1 MGTRLRA
8 FFSEN
13 KPKAY
18 PGGDTVTSVLIS
30 ISVAALTV
38 GIAVAQGAV
47 PSSSPASDPQTSASP
62 ANPAS
67 AQAPS
72 ARAPQAG
79 PTSAPGG
86 APTRIAPGSVIPVS
100 LTKTIDAK
108 KVKTG
113 DEVVAKVTQD
123 MKTTGGEVLVP
134 KDTKVMGHVTEAQ
147 PRNKE
152 QKESQVG
159 IAFDRAM
166 MKDGSALQIPMSIQ
180 AIIGQQNDQ
189 NNSGSGSG
197 EAAAP
202 TGGASSGA
210 TGSPRGGM
218 GGSAPASAP
227 SASSGPAG
235 GAPAGKSSR
244 PPITAQTEGVVGISD
259 LKLSRAASSAAEGSV
274 VSSEKNNVKLES
286 GTMMLLRVGQ

>member
-1 MGTRLRA
+1 MRA
-8 FFSEN
+8 
-13 KPKAY
+13 
-18 PGGDTVTSVLIS
+18 VLIS
-30 ISVAALTV
+30 ISAAALTA
-38 GIAVAQGAV
+38 GIAVAQGAA
-47 PSSSPASDPQTSASP
+47 PSGSPASDPQSP
-62 ANPAS
+62 AGAANPAS
-67 AQAPS
+67 AQAPA

-79 PTSAPGG
+79 TTSAPGG
-86 APTRIAPGSVIPVS
+86 AAPRIAPGSVIPVS

-113 DEVVAKVTQD
+113 DEIVAKVTQD

-147 PRNKE
+147 PRNKD

-159 IAFDRAM
+159 IAFDRAV
-166 MKDGSALQIPMSIQ
+166 MKDGSAMQIPMSIQ

-189 NNSGSGSG
+189 NNSGSG

-202 TGGASSGA
+202 ARGASAGT

-218 GGSAPASAP
+218 GGSAPASTP
-227 SASSGPAG
+227 SAGSGSADTPADTQ
-235 GAPAGKSSR
+235 AGKSSR
-244 PPITAQTEGVVGISD
+244 PAITAQTEGVVGISD
-259 LKLSRAASSAAEGSV
+259 LKLVRAASNAADGSV

>member
-1 MGTRLRA
+1 V
-8 FFSEN
+8 
-13 KPKAY
+13 KA
-18 PGGDTVTSVLIS
+18 VLIS
-30 ISVAALTV
+30 ISAAALTV

-47 PSSSPASDPQTSASP
+47 PSSSPVSDPQTSASP
-62 ANPAS
+62 ANRAS

-79 PTSAPGG
+79 STSAPGG

-147 PRNKE
+147 PRNKD

-189 NNSGSGSG
+189 NNSGSGTG

-202 TGGASSGA
+202 TGGASSG
-210 TGSPRGGM
+210 TTGSGSPRGGM
-218 GGSAPASAP
+218 GGSAPASPP
-227 SASSGPAG
+227 SASSGSAG
-235 GAPAGKSSR
+235 TPGDAQAAKSSR

-259 LKLSRAASSAAEGSV
+259 LKLSRAASNAAEGSV

>member
-1 MGTRLRA
+1 MRA
-8 FFSEN
+8 
-13 KPKAY
+13 
-18 PGGDTVTSVLIS
+18 VLIS
-30 ISVAALTV
+30 ISAAALTV

-79 PTSAPGG
+79 STSTPAG

-134 KDTKVMGHVTEAQ
+134 KDTKVMGHVTESQ
-147 PRNKE
+147 PRNKD

-189 NNSGSGSG
+189 NNSGSGTG

-202 TGGASSGA
+202 TGGASSG
-210 TGSPRGGM
+210 TTGSGSPRGGM
-218 GGSAPASAP
+218 GGSAPASPP
-227 SASSGPAG
+227 SASSGSAG
-235 GAPAGKSSR
+235 TPGDAQAAKSSR

-259 LKLSRAASSAAEGSV
+259 LKLSRAASNAAEGSV